1 MNPAVSSANS
11 ILATGPER
19 TEFQALISGCAVYD
33 LSGKVCIAVTGSDRV
48 RWLNG
53 MVSNNVRD
61 LAIEQGVYAFLL
73 NPQGRILGD
82 LYAYNVGDALIVETD
97 KTQLTKILETFE
109 RYIIMDDVEVAD
121 ISNRQ
126 SIVGV
131 TGPRA
136 QAILAASGLP
146 VPAMRPLQF
155 MTKPWLGKE
164 ATIVCGDMPT
174 VESYEIWVSPED
186 AESTRAA
193 IAGTGATPVGATA
206 LEWMRI
212 ISGIPR
218 YGSDIR
224 EKDLPQETE
233 QQRALNFNK
242 GCYIGQE
249 IVERIRSRGA
259 VHRQFTGFAIEGML
273 PDAGVDLQVGG
284 KKVGEITS
292 AASVP
297 LGDGIR
303 DMALGYIRRELAA
316 LHEPLDCGRFQAT
329 PVNLPFNEFF
339 PK

>member
-1 MNPAVSSANS
+1 V
-11 ILATGPER
+11 ATGPER

-53 MVSNNVRD
+53 MVTNNVRD

-164 ATIVCGDMPT
+164 ATIVRGDMPA

-316 LHEPLDCGRFQAT
+316 LNEPLDCGRFQAM